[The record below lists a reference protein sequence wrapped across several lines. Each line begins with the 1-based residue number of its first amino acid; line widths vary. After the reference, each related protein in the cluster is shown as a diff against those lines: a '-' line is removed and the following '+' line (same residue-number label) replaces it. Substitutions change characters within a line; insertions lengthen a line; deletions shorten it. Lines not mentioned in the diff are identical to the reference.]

1 MKFRANRPAIIPV
14 PGAGGQA
21 LEAVSL
27 VKQFPRIPLHNI
39 RVADAVPRDE
49 ASPLH
54 RWFYDFQV
62 AMYRLF
68 SPMQAGLPPIDA
80 DPQAALA
87 AAYTVAHRRVF
98 PMPVLPPEY
107 AAPVDLGTLAV
118 AGPYACYLE
127 RAPDGGYHWD
137 LKQLARYEHHPG
149 LRSLGVRVRFRAN
162 PSARRLE
169 TVGIDSELGATAP
182 GDPEWD
188 LATQLALAAATTHV
202 SLVRHFNGVHLAAG
216 GLLAIATRNA
226 LPPDHPVRRLL
237 WPHMFGTQY
246 SNQLV
251 TNGQM
256 SVGGD
261 FETIFSFTHR
271 GMIRLF
277 AETYEEY
284 DITTLHPA
292 RDAERRGLVGAGF
305 DTPALDNRRA
315 HFDVMRAHARRYLE
329 LYYASDA
336 VLRADAGVR
345 AWVQALEAL
354 VPNGISKVLEPTLT
368 LDGLA
373 DLIGAFIYMGQRRA
387 RDPRHRPVEL
397 PDVEPRPARARLPER
412 AARAPRRLSAARE
425 RELQPQRESGRAR
438 AGLGLFSAGRA
449 RGRGVPRLPGR
460 AAGAA
465 GPPRYRAAG
474 LVEDGPED
482 PRGEHQRLIVRPA
495 APAPRGGVGVSGWI
509 EMAMSSLLST
519 SGTDRS
525 GHSRPSHAGRG
536 APFRAA
542 PSLAGQEE
550 RIARSALAA
559 PER

>member
-1 MKFRANRPAIIPV
+1 MKFRANRPVIIPV
-14 PGAGGQA
+14 PGADGPP

-27 VKQFPRIPLHNI
+27 VKQFPGIALYNI

-49 ASPLH
+49 ASSLH
-54 RWFYDFQV
+54 RRFYDFQV

-80 DPQAALA
+80 DPQTALA
-87 AAYTVAHRRVF
+87 EAYTVAHRRVF

-118 AGPYACYLE
+118 ASPYACYLE
-127 RAPDGGYHWD
+127 RGPDGGYQWD
-137 LKQLARYEHHPG
+137 LRQLARYEHHPG
-149 LRSLGVRVRFRAN
+149 LRSLGVRVRFRVNA
-162 PSARRLE
+162 SARRLE
-169 TVGIDSELGATAP
+169 TVGIDSELGTTVP
-182 GDPEWD
+182 GDPEWE

-216 GLLAIATRNA
+216 GPLAIATRNA

-261 FETIFSFTHR
+261 FESIFSFTHR

-284 DITTLHPA
+284 DITTLYPA

-315 HFDVMRAHARRYLE
+315 HFDVMRAHARRYLA

-336 VLRADAGVR
+336 ALRADAGVL

-354 VPNGISKVLEPTLT
+354 VPNGVSKVLGTSLT
-368 LDGLA
+368 LDGAA
-373 DLIGAFIYMGQRRA
+373 DLIGAFIYMGSVEHEILGTGLWNYQMWSHVQPVRVYRNGQRVPLDVYQRLVNANFNLNVSRA
-387 RDPRHRPVEL
+387 ALVQDWGYLALDARGAEAFRVFRDEL
-397 PDVEPRPARARLPER
+397 RALGARLDTEPP
-412 AARAPRRLSAARE
+412 ALWKMAPKILEANINA
-425 RELQPQRESGRAR
+425 
-438 AGLGLFSAGRA
+438 
-449 RGRGVPRLPGR
+449 
-460 AAGAA
+460 
-465 GPPRYRAAG
+465 
-474 LVEDGPED
+474 
-482 PRGEHQRLIVRPA
+482 
-495 APAPRGGVGVSGWI
+495 
-509 EMAMSSLLST
+509 
-519 SGTDRS
+519 
-525 GHSRPSHAGRG
+525 
-536 APFRAA
+536 
-542 PSLAGQEE
+542 
-550 RIARSALAA
+550 
-559 PER
+559 